1 MIFMLKKTK
10 KIIEQLLNENQRLHK
25 VITNLKANSAQS
37 ITNAG
42 SLSTDNEVALA
53 NAWTLISQIFQ
64 DMQALIKQ
72 LQQQTSIDAQQLLLK
87 TFINNYQ
94 HIIVNNA
101 DQELLINFAKNYHLQ
116 QSALIKPD
124 HA

>member
-1 MIFMLKKTK
+1 MLKKTK

-25 VITNLKANSAQS
+25 VITNLKANSAKS

>member
-1 MIFMLKKTK
+1 MLKKTK